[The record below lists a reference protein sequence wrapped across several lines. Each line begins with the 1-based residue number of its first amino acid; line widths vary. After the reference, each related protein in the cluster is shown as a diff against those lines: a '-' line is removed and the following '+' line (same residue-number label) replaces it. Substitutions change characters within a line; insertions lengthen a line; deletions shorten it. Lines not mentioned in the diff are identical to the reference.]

1 MAAQFQVQIKWF
13 IKKHIG
19 QTALQNQ
26 VLYLETTRKAE
37 NMSVLQWINRINN
50 INAYLPLMAE
60 NAVKLTEY
68 ELATKVIVRNIPPKG
83 KRQ

>member
-1 MAAQFQVQIKWF
+1 MWDIIVTNQPRTAAQFEVQLKRL

-26 VLYLETTRKAE
+26 VLYLETTRKPE
-37 NMSVLQWINRINN
+37 SMSALQWINRINN
-50 INAYLPLMAE
+50 INAYLPLLAN

-68 ELATKVIVRNIPPKG
+68 ELAKK
-83 KRQ
+83 